1 MREDGGH
8 GRVFRGVRAYV
19 QTSWGVFRGEPLVRR
34 FLIANAAWEGTFA
47 AARTFVVLYIVV
59 GLGQSLAVSS
69 LVLAA
74 VAGGYVVAAVIAGAL
89 GRRLG
94 IARVI
99 VVASAVYGTG
109 FLVAGLATEWNAW
122 YLPFI
127 FGVAIAGGLVM
138 TLAWGL
144 LYELMPEGHRGTA
157 AGLATWT
164 KGFGLIAGPL
174 VAGAAI
180 DILAPH
186 LDETEGYQVLWPL
199 CGIPILLAIPLV
211 ASLSGK
217 SARSAV

>member
-1 MREDGGH
+1 ML
-8 GRVFRGVRAYV
+8 YV
-19 QTSWGVFRGEPLVRR
+19 
-34 FLIANAAWEGTFA
+34 I
-47 AARTFVVLYIVV
+47 V
-59 GLGQSLAVSS
+59 GLGESLAVSS

-99 VVASAVYGTG
+99 VVASAVYGIG
-109 FLVAGLATEWNAW
+109 FLVAGLATEWSAS
-122 YLPFI
+122 YLPVI
-127 FGVAIAGGLVM
+127 FAVAIAGGLVM

-144 LYELMPEGHRGTA
+144 LYELMPEEHRGTA

-174 VAGAAI
+174 LAGAAI
-180 DILAPH
+180 DILAPV
-186 LDETEGYQVLWPL
+186 LEETQGYQVLWPL

-211 ASLSGK
+211 ASLIGREE
-217 SARSAV
+217 RSVA